1 MSQQPPK
8 PFSGRKHR
16 VWSGETLDINL
27 FWWLTYFK
35 SILISLQALQCILC
49 LPHIRHN
56 FIRITP
62 PLRQT
67 QILGATWLAATRV
80 LSQGKRENT
89 GNEVAFS
96 NNLCSVYGSKQEL
109 YKIQNFINWK
119 NKGNI
124 CLQIEFLYFF
134 FPLCTFYFFWGPGTW
149 GGIYLDYSQYPL
161 GYLCL
166 PSDQASMWASLR
178 FILTVVKDV
187 FFTPSSSPCPG
198 HSPLSYN

>member
-8 PFSGRKHR
+8 SFSGRKHR

-56 FIRITP
+56 FIRTTP

-67 QILGATWLAATRV
+67 QILGERILETRLLFLIIYVRYTALSKSLIKSKLYQLKKQRKYLLANRIFM
-80 LSQGKRENT
+80 L
-89 GNEVAFS
+89 
-96 NNLCSVYGSKQEL
+96 LLPIVY
-109 YKIQNFINWK
+109 
-119 NKGNI
+119 
-124 CLQIEFLYFF
+124 FLF
-134 FPLCTFYFFWGPGTW
+134 LWGPGTL

-187 FFTPSSSPCPG
+187 FFHPSSSPCPS
-198 HSPLSYN
+198 HSPFSYN